1 MSASQ
6 ASPPSPPLHSLVP
19 ILISRGAAITLVL
32 AFHHFV
38 HYYPALSIITALY
51 IIISCSLSTNLY
63 IIIRP
68 TCNRFVV
75 VKEEIKTMS
84 PSMAYELG
92 TMAYELG
99 YVTCLMGGIRLIWL
113 IMYSG
118 NSIVL
123 HIQVVRVTVK
133 AKQSLPFI
141 AIFYAATIFEVLIN

>member
-1 MSASQ
+1 MTRYD
-6 ASPPSPPLHSLVP
+6 PLPPLFCPLCPPPPSLVP

-99 YVTCLMGGIRLIWL
+99 YVREDINRKKRFLSGIARI
-113 IMYSG
+113 
-118 NSIVL
+118 
-123 HIQVVRVTVK
+123 
-133 AKQSLPFI
+133 P
-141 AIFYAATIFEVLIN
+141 